1 MENHRKKGLSANA
14 LRRFA
19 MEGMLTARSAIRLYD
34 GRTGKRGRWMQ
45 CGADFCYPLHL
56 LVAVLLCRMF

>member
-1 MENHRKKGLSANA
+1 MENHRKKGLSANV

-19 MEGMLTARSAIRLYD
+19 MAGMLTARSSIRLYD